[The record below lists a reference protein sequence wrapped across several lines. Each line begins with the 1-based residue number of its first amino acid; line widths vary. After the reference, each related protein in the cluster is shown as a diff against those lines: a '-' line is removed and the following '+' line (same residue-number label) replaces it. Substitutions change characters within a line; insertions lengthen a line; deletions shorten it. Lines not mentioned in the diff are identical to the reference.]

1 MTLYRTLTTGLVIN
15 MKYDFEEKKMNI
27 DEATKLKGE
36 LRKEL
41 GTPQGEVS
49 DMDIESIEK
58 VLQKK
63 RQDRRRQKES
73 HEKQLIEKH
82 EATVTALNKIVDG
95 ISGFIQKRQHDVQKV
110 AGDVVAKVSNFP
122 DVQKV
127 TGSIVSKV
135 TNWPEVQKVS
145 GKVQTE
151 VTNWPEQKDIEFPDV
166 QKVEVLNQSGSFE
179 ISNLPIGKGQEAGRD
194 ARPDKYIP
202 VRLTNGKSFYNA
214 LQSIASSV
222 GSALPFRDA
231 QGKPAQ
237 GNIDQNGRLQVSLP
251 GGGTSGTQYAEGE
264 TDESITGTAAM
275 WEDAGNTLRP
285 VSTTYRLP
293 VDVATPASDLATLGT
308 AHVKK
313 YYTNAG
319 AVTDGIIWSPA
330 AGKRWYITDIFIN
343 VSEAATITLE
353 DDLTAGDATVW
364 KAELAANSGWSH
376 SFTTPL
382 YSGEDAADL
391 LITTTAGNVYVTIT
405 GYEV

>member
-1 MTLYRTLTTGLVIN
+1 

-41 GTPQGEVS
+41 GTPQGEVT
-49 DMDIESIEK
+49 DMEIEDVEK

-63 RQDRRRQKES
+63 RQEKRRQKEQKEAEIVNR
-73 HEKQLIEKH
+73 HEE
-82 EATVTALNKIVDG
+82 TVTALSKIADG
-95 ISGFIQKRQHDVQKV
+95 INGFISKRHGEIQKV
-110 AGDVVAKVSNFP
+110 AGDVVAKVTNFP

-135 TNWPEVQKVS
+135 TNFPDVQKVS

-151 VTNWPEQKDIEFPDV
+151 VTNWPEQKEVEFPDV
-166 QKVEVLNQSGSFE
+166 QKVQVLNQSE
-179 ISNLPIGKGQEAGRD
+179 AVEVKNLPVGKGQEAGRD
-194 ARPDKYIP
+194 ARPDKYVP
-202 VRLTNGKSFYNA
+202 VRLTDGKSFYNA

-222 GSALPFRDA
+222 GSVLPFRDA

-251 GGGTSGTQYAEGE
+251 GGGTSGTQYTEGE
-264 TDESITGTAAM
+264 ADGSITGTAAM
-275 WEDAGNTLRP
+275 WEDAGDTLRP
-285 VSTTYRLP
+285 VSATHRLP
-293 VDVATPASDLATLGT
+293 VDVTVPASDLATLGT

-313 YYTNAG
+313 YYTSAG

-343 VSEAATITLE
+343 VSAAAAITLE

-376 SFTTPL
+376 SFNTPL